1 MCLKHMVK
9 VVLILLKYSYDI
21 ALYHLVLI
29 VLCEF
34 NYRTRLFVVNTV
46 SYFCTTDDFIIDTCS
61 LRRLRIV
68 GLFPLHDHCMVF
80 TSFSSFLPWMNG
92 QKNGFQIH
100 PVVLHTIRYEYDGLL
115 EFQAL
120 LFWCWHVHGIKV
132 QARAAQTV
140 WSSRVNAITGMPCG
154 LAMAQVL
161 SRNCA
166 LFLIMKVE
174 IVGTSTTTT
183 STSNI

>member
-1 MCLKHMVK
+1 MELTPLTAVSPIDGRYRKQVSHLDEFFSEYALIKYRVLVEVEYFFFLADQKFFKLSPKAKTAFTGMCLKHMVK

-80 TSFSSFLPWMNG
+80 TSFSSFLP
-92 QKNGFQIH
+92 
-100 PVVLHTIRYEYDGLL
+100 
-115 EFQAL
+115 
-120 LFWCWHVHGIKV
+120 
-132 QARAAQTV
+132 
-140 WSSRVNAITGMPCG
+140 
-154 LAMAQVL
+154 
-161 SRNCA
+161 
-166 LFLIMKVE
+166 
-174 IVGTSTTTT
+174 
-183 STSNI
+183 